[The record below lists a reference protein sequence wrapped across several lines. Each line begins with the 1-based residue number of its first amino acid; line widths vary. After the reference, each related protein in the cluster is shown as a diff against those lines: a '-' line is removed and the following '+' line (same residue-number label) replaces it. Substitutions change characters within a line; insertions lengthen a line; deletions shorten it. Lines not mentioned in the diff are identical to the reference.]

1 MQAVKNRNA
10 RILVI
15 DDDEKTREIM
25 RLILEKKGY
34 ETVEAES
41 GESAL
46 EAMKAELP
54 DLILLD
60 VEMPGISGFEVV
72 KRLKA
77 DSRTRT
83 IPVIMVTGLGDQSSR
98 LEALANGAEDYLPKP
113 VDPTELWM
121 RVRNHL
127 RLKEY
132 GDFLA
137 SLNSVLETKVRERT
151 AQLEENYRETIYL
164 LTSAAELRYETTGA
178 HVRRISHYASRLARA
193 MKADS
198 EFVEAI
204 FYASPMHDIGKIGIP
219 DHILLKRGPLTSEEW
234 ITMKKHAEI
243 GAKILETGSSPYMKM
258 GALIALTHHECWDGS
273 GYPSGIKGEEIPLP
287 GRIMLLCDQYDALR
301 GQRLY
306 KPPLDHHA
314 VMKILTEGDGP
325 TRPEQFYPE
334 VLDAF
339 ESCKDDF
346 ERIYSLPVGSV
357 AGSEQI
363 GTNL

>member
-1 MQAVKNRNA
+1 MKNRNA

-164 LTSAAELRYETTGA
+164 LTSAAELRDETTGA

>member
-1 MQAVKNRNA
+1 VKNRNA

-164 LTSAAELRYETTGA
+164 LTSAAELRDETTGA

>member
-1 MQAVKNRNA
+1 MENGKA
-10 RILVI
+10 RILVV

-25 RLILEKKGY
+25 HLLLREKGH
-34 ETVEAES
+34 ETIEAEN

-46 EAMKAELP
+46 ESIKAELP

-77 DSRTRT
+77 DSRTRA
-83 IPVIMVTGLGDQSSR
+83 IPVIMVTGLGDQKSR
-98 LEALANGAEDYLPKP
+98 LEALANGAEDYLLKP
-113 VDPTELWM
+113 VNPTELWM

-137 SLNSVLETKVRERT
+137 SLNNVLETRVQERT

-164 LTSAAELRYETTGA
+164 LTSAAELRDETTGA
-178 HVRRISHYASRLARA
+178 HVRRISHYASRLARE
-193 MKADS
+193 MKADA
-198 EFVEAI
+198 EFVDTI

-243 GAKILETGSSPYMKM
+243 GAKILETGTSPYMKM

-273 GYPSGIKGEEIPLP
+273 GYPSGIRGEEIPLP

-301 GQRLY
+301 GQRPY
-306 KPPLDHHA
+306 KPPIEHRA
-314 VMKILTEGDGP
+314 VLKILTEGDGR
-325 TRPEQFYPE
+325 TRPEQFCPA

-346 ERIYSLPVGSV
+346 ERIYPVPGGSV
-357 AGSEQI
+357 AG
-363 GTNL
+363 

>member
-1 MQAVKNRNA
+1 VKNRNA

-164 LTSAAELRYETTGA
+164 LTSAAELRDETTGA

-301 GQRLY
+301 GQRPY

-314 VMKILTEGDGP
+314 VMKILTEGDGR

>member
-1 MQAVKNRNA
+1 MKNGKA

-25 RLILEKKGY
+25 HLLLQEKGH
-34 ETVEAES
+34 ETIEAES

-46 EAMKAELP
+46 ESMKAELP

-83 IPVIMVTGLGDQSSR
+83 IPVIMVTGLGDQRSR
-98 LEALANGAEDYLPKP
+98 LEALANGAEDYLLKP
-113 VDPTELWM
+113 VNPTELWM

-137 SLNSVLETKVRERT
+137 SLNSVLETRVQERT

-164 LTSAAELRYETTGA
+164 LTSAAELRDETTGA
-178 HVRRISHYASRLARA
+178 HVRRISHYASRLARE
-193 MKADS
+193 MKADA
-198 EFVEAI
+198 EFVDTI

-219 DHILLKRGPLTSEEW
+219 DRH
-234 ITMKKHAEI
+234 
-243 GAKILETGSSPYMKM
+243 
-258 GALIALTHHECWDGS
+258 
-273 GYPSGIKGEEIPLP
+273 
-287 GRIMLLCDQYDALR
+287 
-301 GQRLY
+301 
-306 KPPLDHHA
+306 PP
-314 VMKILTEGDGP
+314 
-325 TRPEQFYPE
+325 
-334 VLDAF
+334 
-339 ESCKDDF
+339 
-346 ERIYSLPVGSV
+346 
-357 AGSEQI
+357 
-363 GTNL
+363 

>member
-1 MQAVKNRNA
+1 VLIAVPV
-10 RILVI
+10 LGL
-15 DDDEKTREIM
+15 DDQK
-25 RLILEKKGY
+25 
-34 ETVEAES
+34 
-41 GESAL
+41 
-46 EAMKAELP
+46 
-54 DLILLD
+54 
-60 VEMPGISGFEVV
+60 
-72 KRLKA
+72 
-77 DSRTRT
+77 
-83 IPVIMVTGLGDQSSR
+83 SR

-113 VDPTELWM
+113 VNPLELSM

-137 SLNSVLETKVRERT
+137 SLNNVLETRVQERT
-151 AQLEENYRETIYL
+151 AQLQENYRETIYL
-164 LTSAAELRYETTGA
+164 LTSAAELRDETTGS

-198 EFVEAI
+198 EFVDTI

-219 DHILLKRGPLTSEEW
+219 DHILLKRGPLSSEEW

-243 GAKILETGSSPYMKM
+243 GAKILETGTSPYMKM

-273 GYPSGIKGEEIPLP
+273 GYPSGIRGEEIPLP

-301 GQRLY
+301 GQRPY
-306 KPPLDHHA
+306 KPPIEHRA
-314 VMKILTEGDGP
+314 VVKILTEGDGR
-325 TRPEQFYPE
+325 TRPEQFCPA

-346 ERIYSLPVGSV
+346 ERIYPVPGGSIT
-357 AGSEQI
+357 G
-363 GTNL
+363 